1 MIIEATLSRS
11 TMVQT
16 KKAFISSSW
25 KHRDLD
31 GYDDFAPELV
41 AKGSKEIESILSIL
55 NSDHETKDLE
65 IKSNIFKVLPDLT
78 SPESEAHA
86 EEQLESLTCLPI
98 LMGEE

>member
-1 MIIEATLSRS
+1 M
-11 TMVQT
+11 
-16 KKAFISSSW
+16 
-25 KHRDLD
+25 D

-86 EEQLESLTCLPI
+86 EEQLESVNMLHNTD
-98 LMGEE
+98 GEE